1 MRKFRIFDYMDAS
14 FSDYPTLE
22 EAEAHF
28 QERLKGAKED
38 DEECDIVLMEV
49 LKEYN
54 NVDNKMYGTE
64 ITKFNC

>member
-1 MRKFRIFDYMDAS
+1 MKKFRLFDYMDGS
-14 FSDYPTLE
+14 YSDYPTLA
-22 EAEAHF
+22 EAEEYF
-28 QERLKGAKED
+28 QERLRLAEE

-54 NVDNKMYGTE
+54 NISHKMHGYD